1 MGVHESSQIH
11 LGACVV
17 YEQWKR
23 HGTVDADMEWEV
35 CNAANFWR
43 KVLACIVNVPLTL
56 ASCNMAFR
64 GHRETIGQGK
74 SGNFLFIIEL
84 LAHYDH
90 VLK

>member
-1 MGVHESSQIH
+1 MNLHRFISVHALCMSSGNAMVQ
-11 LGACVV
+11 
-17 YEQWKR
+17 Y
-23 HGTVDADMEWEV
+23 ADMEWEV
-35 CNAANFWR
+35 CYAANFWR